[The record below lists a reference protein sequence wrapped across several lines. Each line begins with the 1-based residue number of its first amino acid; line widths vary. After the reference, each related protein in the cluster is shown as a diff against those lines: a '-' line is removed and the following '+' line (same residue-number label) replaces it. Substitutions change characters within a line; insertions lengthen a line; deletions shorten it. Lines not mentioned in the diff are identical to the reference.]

1 MVDEMDDMEDTGE
14 ESFAELFEKSF
25 SGGVSGKLEPGQKV
39 EAKVLSITKDWV
51 FLDVGQ
57 KGEGVLDRKE
67 LLDAD
72 GNLKVAEGDVLTAY
86 FLSRAGGELRFT
98 TRLGGG
104 TGNAQLEEAW
114 RSGIPVE
121 GTVEKEI
128 KGGFEVK
135 LAGNTRAFC
144 PFSQMALRR
153 TEDPGQFIGKT
164 LSFKISQYA
173 ERGRNVVVSHRAI
186 LEEEQRH
193 QRETLRTTLREGM
206 SVPGVVTQLKP
217 FGAFVDIG
225 GIEGLIP
232 ISEVAWGRV
241 EDINEV
247 LSIGQQVEVAV
258 KSLDWET
265 NRFSFSLK
273 EAQADP
279 WRSVADKFLE
289 GMVLTGKVVRLA
301 PFGAF
306 VALGEGIDGLV
317 HISKLGGGKRISHPR
332 EAVKEGQSLTVKI
345 EKIDAEARR
354 ISLVLPGG
362 EGAAAAEP
370 EEDFRQYLPP
380 SSGGGMGT
388 FGELL
393 KKQQEKK
400 KRR

>member
-1 MVDEMDDMEDTGE
+1 MVDEMDDREDTGE

-25 SGGVSGKLEPGQKV
+25 SAPGGGKLEPGKKV
-39 EAKVLSITKDWV
+39 EATVLSITKDWV

-104 TGNAQLEEAW
+104 SGNAQLEEAW

-128 KGGFEVK
+128 KGGYEVK
-135 LAGNTRAFC
+135 LAGSIRAFC

-153 TEDPGQFIGKT
+153 TENPEQFIGKS

-186 LEEEQRH
+186 LEEEQRL
-193 QRETLRTTLREGM
+193 QRETLRATLREGM

-225 GIEGLIP
+225 GIEGLVP

-247 LSIGQQVEVAV
+247 LSIGQKVEVAV
-258 KSLDWET
+258 KSLDWDA

-279 WRSVADKFLE
+279 WRTVAEKFPE
-289 GMVLTGKVVRLA
+289 GTVVTGKVVRLA

-317 HISKLGGGKRISHPR
+317 HISKLGGGKRINHPR
-332 EAVKEGQSLTVKI
+332 EAVKEGESLTVKV
-345 EKIDAEARR
+345 EKIEVEARR
-354 ISLVLPGG
+354 VSLVPVGG
-362 EGAAAAEP
+362 EGAAEAEP
-370 EEDFRQYLPP
+370 EEDFRQYIPQ